1 MDEQSEL
8 GRHVDDGTM
17 EWWGRQKKEIQD
29 EAFGDHERTSVMDA
43 IKQLNKFSVGV
54 DEFWCPRP
62 CSIMQYCNT
71 CINRWKHLYGTIGKL
86 EIPRT
91 VSYYDAQDPRKG
103 MQTDLHNA
111 LADCYYPSPNAY
123 KKCTNILEIPNR
135 NDA

>member
-54 DEFWCPRP
+54 DEFWCQGPLFDYA
-62 CSIMQYCNT
+62 ILQ
-71 CINRWKHLYGTIGKL
+71 HLYKQMETS
-86 EIPRT
+86 
-91 VSYYDAQDPRKG
+91 VSWNYWQIRDSQNSIQYDATRSQKR
-103 MQTDLHNA
+103 NA
-111 LADCYYPSPNAY
+111 
-123 KKCTNILEIPNR
+123 NR
-135 NDA
+135 FTQCFG